1 MNVFD
6 AINAGLDN
14 SASRSQ
20 MLVIGSDGKVYVRVE
35 CTRCGGRGH
44 FFRAGECYACRGS
57 KRVLTCLG
65 EPSIDTVREALNT

>member
-20 MLVIGSDGKVYVRVE
+20 MLVIGSDGKVYVRV
-35 CTRCGGRGH
+35 
-44 FFRAGECYACRGS
+44 
-57 KRVLTCLG
+57 
-65 EPSIDTVREALNT
+65 